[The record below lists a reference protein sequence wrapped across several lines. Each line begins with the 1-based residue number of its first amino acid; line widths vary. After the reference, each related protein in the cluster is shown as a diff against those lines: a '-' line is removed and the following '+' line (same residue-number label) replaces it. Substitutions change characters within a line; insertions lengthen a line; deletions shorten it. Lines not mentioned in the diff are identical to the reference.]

1 VGFLFGILKYCY
13 IFALT
18 NQLNYLVMKSISVSF
33 YAKTSD
39 NKEVKLEQNPFV
51 EVYLKTPKE
60 TTLICIN

>member
-1 VGFLFGILKYCY
+1 MGFLFGILKYCY

-60 TTLICIN
+60 TTLICVN

>member
-18 NQLNYLVMKSISVSF
+18 NQLNYYIMKSISVSF

-60 TTLICIN
+60 TTLICVN

>member
-60 TTLICIN
+60 TTLICVN

>member
-1 VGFLFGILKYCY
+1 VGYLFGILKYCY

-60 TTLICIN
+60 TTLICVN